1 MKVQDPDNS
10 SQTVYDSWV
19 KSNITSLVS
28 CKMVYIRNRIVIVVI
43 PISKLLDIFSCKI
56 FISKKNNFNVIAD
69 HLPPHKRLDG

>member
-1 MKVQDPDNS
+1 
-10 SQTVYDSWV
+10 
-19 KSNITSLVS
+19 
-28 CKMVYIRNRIVIVVI
+28 MVYIRNRIVIVAI